1 MNILTKDKGI
11 IVTMEALNVSKT
23 LIIGF
28 GNLLMGDDG
37 AGIHAVRRL
46 ASFSLPAQV
55 EVIDGGVN
63 SFAALTEIHNAAKV
77 IFIDAMQGGGQ
88 PGDVYCLTLADFE
101 ALPSGGEISI
111 HEFSLA
117 DTLYLYRQMGEIPP
131 VIIYGIEPAN
141 LDWGVKLSP
150 SIGSAVENVVS
161 RVLSEIF

>member
-1 MNILTKDKGI
+1 MNILTKDEGI

-37 AGIHAVRRL
+37 VGIHAIRRL
-46 ASFSLPAQV
+46 ADFSLPAQV

-63 SFAALTEIHNAAKV
+63 SFAALTEIHSAAKV

-88 PGDVYCLTLADFE
+88 PGDTYCLKLDDLE
-101 ALPSGGEISI
+101 ALPSGGELSI

-117 DTLYLYRQMGEIPP
+117 NTLNLYRQMGELPP

-141 LDWGVKLSP
+141 LDWGVDLSP
-150 SIGSAVENVVS
+150 SISAAVENVVS
-161 RVLSEIF
+161 KVLSEIL